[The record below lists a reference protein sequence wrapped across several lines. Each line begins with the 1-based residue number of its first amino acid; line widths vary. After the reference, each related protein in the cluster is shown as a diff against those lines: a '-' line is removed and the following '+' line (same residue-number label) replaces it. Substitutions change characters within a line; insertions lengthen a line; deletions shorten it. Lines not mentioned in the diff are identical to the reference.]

1 MAENK
6 IPQFTQRDME
16 ISAKAWACLIGDA
29 KSNPQIDFNKLAILG
44 GYKNAASARE
54 CWRTTKIRLMAAAG
68 VDKDGNSKGQQDQ
81 PETPSG
87 KASKTGKPA
96 ATKRKRTKAVPTPTK
111 TVDSGDEE
119 EEVDVG
125 DGSPVPPKKV
135 RRGAATTPGGGRK
148 KKAINTE
155 ETVIEPIFD
164 AGEEQQMQQLKL
176 FDTNSGSI
184 EDEVVGVDAMIK
196 AEEQHNAQMSN
207 AFDEV

>member
-6 IPQFTQRDME
+6 IPKFTQRDME
-16 ISAKAWACLIGDA
+16 ISANAWACLTGDV
-29 KSNPQIDFNKLAILG
+29 KIDFNKLAILG

-87 KASKTGKPA
+87 KASKASKAGKPA
-96 ATKRKRTKAVPTPTK
+96 ATKRKRTKTVLTPTK
-111 TVDSGDEE
+111 AVDSNGDDEDEE
-119 EEVDVG
+119 DAG

-148 KKAINTE
+148 KKAIKTE

-164 AGEEQQMQQLKL
+164 AGEEQQMQQLNL
-176 FDTNSGSI
+176 SDINGGSI
-184 EDEVVGVDAMIK
+184 EDEVIGVDAMIK

-207 AFDEV
+207 AFEEI